1 MRHERTLACALSAVN
16 VYYIILK
23 YFILINLIHT
33 LIRCFHFAKVDAQS
47 RCYDFIV
54 RMFTRCMCSTHT
66 CSFGAFTNRTDAI
79 SKRRMWWTVMLM
91 FMSLVLKSGVFK
103 IRYLSKFGNA
113 NPRVWEITEFLSSKR
128 LFQIAIA
135 QIMKEQFCFHHYRL
149 IWLIKFGI
157 KLMNRMRTKMDHIH

>member
-1 MRHERTLACALSAVN
+1 MLFK
-16 VYYIILK
+16 VYYIYLK

-33 LIRCFHFAKVDAQS
+33 LIRCFHFAKVGVQS

-79 SKRRMWWTVMLM
+79 SERRMWWTVMLM
-91 FMSLVLKSGVFK
+91 FMSLVLKNDAFK
-103 IRYLSKFGNA
+103 IRYLSKFGTA

-135 QIMKEQFCFHHYRL
+135 QIMKVRFCSQHFC
-149 IWLIKFGI
+149 LIKLSQWI
-157 KLMNRMRTKMDHIH
+157 KSMDRWWEPR